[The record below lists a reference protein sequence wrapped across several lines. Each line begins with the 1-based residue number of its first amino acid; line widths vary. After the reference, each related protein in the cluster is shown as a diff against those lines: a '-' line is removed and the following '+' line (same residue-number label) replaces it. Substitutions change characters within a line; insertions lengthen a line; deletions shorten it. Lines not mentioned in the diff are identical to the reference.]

1 MTENSA
7 PPALT
12 DILSSARVV
21 SLPLRTRFRG
31 VVDREV
37 MLFEGPNGW
46 AEWSPFLEY
55 PDEEAAVWLAAA
67 IEFAYGK
74 LPELRREAIPVNATL
89 PAVPVD
95 QIEKVLARFG
105 SFSTVKI
112 KVAEQG
118 QALND
123 DLQRVWA
130 VRVAYPDARIRLD
143 ANGGYS
149 VEQAVVVA
157 GAMLEN
163 GVPLDYLEQP
173 VATIAEMAE
182 LRLKLMKAGIGADAR
197 SGVKIAADESVRK
210 VSDPMAVVQAG
221 AADILVLKATP
232 LGGVSR
238 AMAIAAEAGLPVVVS
253 SALESSVGL
262 SMGAHL
268 AGAMPLHGSVS
279 ASGATSPGG
288 LAFDCGLATAS
299 LLAGDVTREPLIPV
313 DGFIDVRRIEVDQ
326 MKLDVFEAEDH
337 RIDWWIDRLDRA
349 YKHLN

>member
-1 MTENSA
+1 MNNPSA
-7 PPALT
+7 TPALT
-12 DILSSARVV
+12 ELLSSARVV

-67 IEFAYGK
+67 IEFAYGAM
-74 LPELRREAIPVNATL
+74 PEVRREVIPVNATL
-89 PAVPVD
+89 PAVATD
-95 QIEKVLARFG
+95 QVEKVLSRFG

-112 KVAEQG
+112 KVAEKG
-118 QALND
+118 QDLNE

-130 VRVAYPDARIRLD
+130 VRAAYPDARIRLD

-149 VEQAVVVA
+149 VEQAMAVA
-157 GAMLEN
+157 GSMVEN

-173 VATIAEMAE
+173 VSTIAEMAE
-182 LRLKLMKAGIGADAR
+182 LRIKLAQAGIGVGSHANIM
-197 SGVKIAADESVRK
+197 IAADESVRK
-210 VSDPMAVVQAG
+210 VSDPMAVVQAQ
-221 AADILVLKATP
+221 AADILVLKAAP
-232 LGGVSR
+232 LGGITRVMS
-238 AMAIAAEAGLPVVVS
+238 IAAEAGLPVVIS

-268 AGAMPLHGSVS
+268 AAALPELQ
-279 ASGATSPGG
+279 
-288 LAFDCGLATAS
+288 FDCGLATAS

-313 DGFIDVRRIEVDQ
+313 DGFVEVRRVAVDEQ
-326 MKLDVFEAEDH
+326 KLDVFEAEDH

-349 YKHLN
+349 FKHLN